1 MSKSKKSTA
10 LKDLRVYQLAH
21 DVGKRISEIV
31 IQWDNFNKHTLGRQF
46 VRAADSIS
54 LNICEG
60 YGRFY
65 YKENKMF
72 CYYSRGSL
80 IETAEC
86 LIKAKERNLISETN
100 YLIIAEKL
108 RRLKITLNKYID
120 SIGKQ
125 SINASGKE
133 NQENSGIRNPNH

>member
-1 MSKSKKSTA
+1 MSKLKKSTA
-10 LKDLRVYQLAH
+10 LKDLRVYRLAH
-21 DVGKRISEIV
+21 DIGKIISETV
-31 IQWDNFNKHTLGRQF
+31 SDWDLFHKHTLGRQF

-86 LIKAKERNLISETN
+86 LIKAKERKLISEES
-100 YLIIAEKL
+100 YKMIAMKL
-108 RRLKITLNKYID
+108 KDLKIKLNRYIA
-120 SIGKQ
+120 SIGDKKIDD
-125 SINASGKE
+125 STKG
-133 NQENSGIRNPNH
+133 NQPKS